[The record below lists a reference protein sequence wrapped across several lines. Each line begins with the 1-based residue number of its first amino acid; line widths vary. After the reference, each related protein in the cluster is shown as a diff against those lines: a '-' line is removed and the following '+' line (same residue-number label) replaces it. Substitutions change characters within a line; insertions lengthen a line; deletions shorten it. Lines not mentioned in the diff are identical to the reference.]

1 MNLLRRQAWDRAREF
16 LRKAARPLEW
26 ALFRNRFERGPVEDV
41 FDALRDFQ
49 NADGGFGRSLEPD
62 LRTPDSSA
70 LATGIGL
77 RMLAE
82 LGCSSDHPLVR
93 GAVEFLLVT
102 FEQEREVWRAVPES
116 ANDHPHAPWW
126 HEENGSLRSLFDG
139 FRIIPR
145 ALILAGLHHY
155 AALVPE
161 GWLEEVTESTVR
173 YIETVEVLGEGGGSD
188 LEYAIALAEAENL
201 PEGMAKRL
209 KACIRE
215 AIPEVVVRDPERW
228 DTYCI
233 KPLGIAPR
241 PDALGAD
248 LLEEQLQV
256 HLDYKIAHQSL
267 QGTWDPTWSWGENF
281 PDAWAQARREWQGIM
296 TLESLSQLK
305 AFNRLQRSEK
315 V

>member
-1 MNLLRRQAWDRAREF
+1 MKLLRRQARDRAREF
-16 LRKAARPLEW
+16 LREAARPLEW
-26 ALFRNRFERGPVEDV
+26 ALYRHRFERGPVEDV
-41 FDALRDFQ
+41 FDALRGFQ
-49 NADGGFGRSLEPD
+49 NEDGGFGRSLEPD

-82 LGCSSDHPLVR
+82 LGCPSDHLLVR
-93 GAVEFLLVT
+93 GVVEYLLKT
-102 FEQEREVWRAVPES
+102 FDQEKRVWRVVPES

-126 HEENGSLRSLFDG
+126 HEENGSLSGLFAG

-155 AALVPE
+155 TAILPK

-188 LEYAIALAEAENL
+188 LEYAIALAEAENF
-201 PEGMAKRL
+201 PEGMARRL
-209 KACIRE
+209 KTRIRE
-215 AIPEVVVRDPERW
+215 EIPEVVVRDPERW

-248 LLEEQLQV
+248 LLEEELQA
-256 HLDYKIAHQSL
+256 HLDYKITHQTPEGS
-267 QGTWDPTWSWGENF
+267 WDPTWTWGENF
-281 PDAWAQARREWQGIM
+281 PDTWVQARREWQGIL
-296 TLESLSQLK
+296 TLETLTQLK
-305 AFNRLQRSEK
+305 AFGRL
-315 V
+315 

>member
-1 MNLLRRQAWDRAREF
+1 MKSLHPKAFHKARKYILEKARLLEQAEF
-16 LRKAARPLEW
+16 CH
-26 ALFRNRFERGPVEDV
+26 RFEGGPVYDV
-41 FDALRDFQ
+41 FDALERFQ
-49 NADGGFGRSLEPD
+49 NEDGGFGQTLEPD

-77 RMLAE
+77 QKLAE
-82 LGCSSDHPLVR
+82 LGCPSDHPLVR
-93 GAVEFLLVT
+93 GAVVFLLAK
-102 FEQEREVWRAVPES
+102 FDQKREVWRVVPES

-126 HEENGSLRSLFDG
+126 HEENGSLSELFDG

-155 AALVPE
+155 AAMLPS
-161 GWLEEVTESTVR
+161 GWLGEATESTVW

-209 KACIRE
+209 KARIRE
-215 AIPEVVVRDPERW
+215 AIPEAVVRDPERW

-248 LLEEQLQV
+248 LLEKELQV
-256 HLDYKIAHQSL
+256 HLDYKIAHQTP
-267 QGTWDPTWSWGENF
+267 QGTWDPTWSWGESF
-281 PDAWAQARREWQGIM
+281 PDTWTQARREWQGILI
-296 TLESLSQLK
+296 LESLSQLK
-305 AFNRLQRSEK
+305 AFNRLQR
-315 V
+315 